1 MSRIPLIAANWKM
14 NLPPTGWADAPIPP
28 ESLARVEVLFFPSF
42 LDIRAA
48 VAAGLPTGGQY
59 GRVEEKGAFTGDVSL
74 KMLKEAGCTAVLCG
88 HSERRKNHG
97 ETDETVAAQADAA
110 LDLGLH
116 PVVCVGE
123 TLDERNAGKHQD
135 VVKEQLKRLPMG
147 VTIAYEPVWA
157 IGTGVTATPE
167 QAQEMHAFIRS
178 LLPEDAREATRIL
191 YGGSM
196 NAANAKSLLDQPDVD
211 GGLVGSASLNP
222 QEFAEIIKA
231 AIGSA

>member
-1 MSRIPLIAANWKM
+1 MSRTPLIAANWKM
-14 NLPPTGWADAPIPP
+14 NPPPTGWADAAIPP
-28 ESLARVEVLFFPSF
+28 ETLARVEVLFFPSF
-42 LDIRAA
+42 LDIRACI
-48 VAAGLPTGGQY
+48 AAGLHCGGQY
-59 GRVEEKGAFTGDVSL
+59 GRAEEKGAFTGDVSL
-74 KMLKEAGCTAVLCG
+74 KMLKDAGCMAVLCG

-97 ETDETVAAQADAA
+97 ETDEQVAAQADTA

-116 PVVCVGE
+116 PIVCVGE
-123 TLDERNAGKHQD
+123 TLEERNAGKHQE
-135 VVKEQLKRLPMG
+135 VVKEQLKRLPLG
-147 VTIAYEPVWA
+147 VTVAYEPVWA

-178 LLPEDAREATRIL
+178 LLPGDARDTTRIL

-196 NAANAKSLLDQPDVD
+196 NAANAKTLLDQPDVD

-222 QEFAEIIKA
+222 QEFAQIIAA